1 MAETCEIALDRIRF
15 EQKKRE
21 QVVAEEGDPNPF
33 ASVDPAPPSK
43 RLPTD
48 QLLSNMMDV
57 SKSLFERYRAMFAL
71 RNRADQES
79 VLALT
84 HGLKDSSALFRHEI
98 AYVLGQL
105 SHEASVPALVESLKD
120 QAEHEMVRH
129 ECAEGQFNLPF
140 FVALLV
146 CWFFLTFV
154 SCPIAL
160 GSIATPEVLPI
171 LQEYRNDQKRVVKE
185 SCDVALDMYEYEN
198 SNQFQYADGLAKVK
212 E

>member
-1 MAETCEIALDRIRF
+1 
-15 EQKKRE
+15 
-21 QVVAEEGDPNPF
+21 VAEDGSDPNPF
-33 ASVDPAPPSK
+33 YSVDPAPAAK

-48 QLLSNMMDV
+48 ELLKNLMDV
-57 SKSLFERYRAMFAL
+57 NQTLFERYRAMFAL
-71 RNRADQES
+71 RNRADTES

-84 HGLKDSSALFRHEI
+84 EGLNDSSALFRHEI

-105 SHEASVPALVESLKD
+105 SHEASVPALIRSLKN
-120 QAEHEMVRH
+120 AEEHEMVRH
-129 ECAEGQFNLPF
+129 ECAEGQSLGNLF
-140 FVALLV
+140 FFCLIVSLFLALAHSYPGGDPL
-146 CWFFLTFV
+146 
-154 SCPIAL
+154 AL

-198 SNQFQYADGLAKVK
+198 SNQFQYADGLSKVK